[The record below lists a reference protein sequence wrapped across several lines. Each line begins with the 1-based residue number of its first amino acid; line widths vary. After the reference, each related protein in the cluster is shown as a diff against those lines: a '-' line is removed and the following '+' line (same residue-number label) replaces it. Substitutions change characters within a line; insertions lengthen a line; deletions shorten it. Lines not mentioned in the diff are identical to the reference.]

1 MTSAINSTAIDAAFP
16 VAGQD
21 NNSQGFRDNFDYIKT
36 GLATAASEITAL
48 QANTEGLEL
57 TGVTVGGV
65 DGSDFNDRLINN
77 AVTNRLLG
85 TVYTIGTTA
94 SYTID
99 TREAEYFV
107 YQLNTNAVTL
117 TFSQWPASDRFAKV
131 RVDVRSDGSARTV
144 TFATTS
150 GTVIVNGATFPLSLS
165 TNTAHRHVF
174 DAWTVN
180 GGNTVYVKY
189 VGVFA

>member
-1 MTSAINSTAIDAAFP
+1 MTSAINSAAIDAAFP

-36 GLATAASEITAL
+36 GLATAASEITTL
-48 QANTEGLEL
+48 QTNTEGLEL

-85 TVYTIGTTA
+85 TVYTVGTTA

-99 TREAEYFV
+99 TRESEYFA
-107 YQLNTNAVTL
+107 YQLNTNAVVL
-117 TFSQWPASDRFAKV
+117 TFSQWPASDRYAKV

-144 TFATTS
+144 DFATTS
-150 GTVIVNGATFPLSLS
+150 GDVIVNGASFPLSLS
-165 TNTAHRHVF
+165 TNTSHHHIF
-174 DAWTVN
+174 DAWTVD
-180 GGNTVYVKY
+180 GGNTVFIKY
-189 VGVFA
+189 LGEFA

>member
-1 MTSAINSTAIDAAFP
+1 MTSAINSAAIDAAFP

-21 NNSQGFRDNFDYIKT
+21 NNSQGFRDNFNYIKT
-36 GLATAASEITAL
+36 GLTTAASEITTL
-48 QANTEGLEL
+48 QTNTEGLEL

-65 DGSDFNDRLINN
+65 EGSDFNDRLINN
-77 AVTNRLLG
+77 AVTNRLSG
-85 TVYTIGTTA
+85 AVYTVGTTA

-117 TFSQWPASDRFAKV
+117 TFAQWPASDRFAKV

-144 TFATTS
+144 DFATTS
-150 GTVIVNGATFPLSLS
+150 GDVIVNGVSLPLALS
-165 TNTAHRHVF
+165 TNTAHRHIF

-189 VGVFA
+189 VGEFS